1 MEYYGNIL
9 TLYNSTPSQLDD
21 VTGMITDNG
30 FPFEL
35 IENTFFFGTSSI
47 KKSKDF
53 QKELFLLSLDFTFF
67 FLSNPDGSTIK
78 ASGIDE
84 AAARHIDDI
93 FFNDL

>member
-9 TLYNSTPSQLDD
+9 TLYNSTASQLNT
-21 VTGMITDNG
+21 VETMMSDNG

-53 QKELFLLSLDFTFF
+53 QKDLALLSLDYTFF
-67 FLSNPDGSTIK
+67 FLSNADGSTIK
-78 ASGIDE
+78 SKGIDDDIIQ
-84 AAARHIDDI
+84 HIDDI
-93 FFNDL
+93 FFNDI

>member
-9 TLYNSTPSQLDD
+9 TLYNSNPSQLTD
-21 VTGMITDNG
+21 VEGKITDHG
-30 FPFEL
+30 FPFEQ

-53 QKELFLLSLDFTFF
+53 QKELSLLPLDFTFF

-84 AAARHIDDI
+84 NVAKHIDDI

>member
-9 TLYNSTPSQLDD
+9 TLYNSTPSQLID
-21 VTGMITDNG
+21 VEGMITGNG

-53 QKELFLLSLDFTFF
+53 QKELSLLSLEFTFF
-67 FLSNPDGSTIK
+67 FLSNPDGSTIR
-78 ASGIDE
+78 ASGINDDV
-84 AAARHIDDI
+84 ARHIDDI

>member
-9 TLYNSTPSQLDD
+9 TLYDSTPAQLIN
-21 VTGMITDNG
+21 VEGMITNNG

-53 QKELFLLSLDFTFF
+53 QRALSLLPLDFTFF
-67 FLSNPDGSTIK
+67 FLSNADGSTIR
-78 ASGIDE
+78 SLGINDDV
-84 AAARHIDDI
+84 ARHIDDI
-93 FFNDL
+93 FFNDI

>member
-9 TLYNSTPSQLDD
+9 TLYNCTPVQLND
-21 VTGMITDNG
+21 VEGMITGNG

-53 QKELFLLSLDFTFF
+53 QKELSLLSLDFTFF
-67 FLSNPDGSTIK
+67 FLSNPDGSTIR
-78 ASGIDE
+78 ASGISDE
-84 AAARHIDDI
+84 VARHIDDI
-93 FFNDL
+93 FFNDI